1 MLQDLRHAARSLRHA
16 GTLPVVAVLT
26 LAIGIGG
33 VAAMFT
39 IVNQVV
45 LNPLPFRD
53 SDRLVLVWGSKPQE
67 NLPELMFSQ
76 PDFQDVR
83 AQARS
88 FRAIGAW
95 APGRGNLTGSGE
107 PEQVQWAVVTS
118 NLFDILGVTPALGRT
133 FTAGE
138 ERPGTAPIAIITHA
152 LWQRRFE
159 GAPDVVG
166 RTLTVDNRSLE
177 IVGVLPRDFSFVTYP
192 SRTEV
197 WMPLG
202 ADPFDGRR
210 FARGARSMGVL
221 ARLRPDV
228 TLAQAQTE
236 ADTLAAG
243 LAAAHPFFNTGRR
256 LAVVPLRHQVARD
269 ARDGALIL
277 LAAVGCVLFIACA
290 NVSSLM
296 LARATTRQRDVQIR
310 SALGATRWRLLRLQL
325 AESLLIAAAGGAG
338 GLLLA
343 VWLIDL
349 LARIPYRTDS
359 LYVPYAVARDTLQ
372 IDPRALAFTLLV
384 TAGSALVFSIAP
396 TLRQWRPR
404 HADVLRAG
412 SRATADRSQRHAG
425 AALVVGEVALALVLL
440 VSAGL
445 MVRSLIRLQQV
456 DPGFAADGALS
467 LQLTLSRS
475 AYPTPDAQS
484 RFFSEAVERLR
495 TLPQVTAVAGSE
507 FLPFS
512 GLDSWTGFFIEGR
525 PEPTRGDQQQT
536 HQRTVTDTYFDVMN
550 IAVVAGRPFTAADRE
565 GAARVT
571 IINEAMARRYWP
583 GENPVGRK
591 IALDLETL
599 RFFPDRPPIR
609 NIPAAMREIIAVV
622 RDIRHNSLRLEP
634 QPEMY
639 IPFLQRPV
647 SDMTL
652 VVRTA
657 GDPLALAAASRE
669 AIRSIDSDQPVANV
683 ETVSGLVARSIAQPR
698 ANSLIIATFASV
710 AVMLAMIGIFGLVA
724 HDVAQR
730 TRELGI
736 RLALG
741 EQPSGIRALVIGDGL
756 KLVLIGVVL
765 GIPAALAAGRWLNSL
780 LFNIS
785 PADPPT
791 LIAAVTTLIAV
802 SLVACSIPARR
813 ATRIDPIQTLRAD

>member
-16 GTLPVVAVLT
+16 GFLPVIAVLT

-53 SDRLVLVWGSKPQE
+53 SDRLVLVWGSKPHE

-88 FRAIGAW
+88 FTAIGAW

-107 PEQVQWAVVTS
+107 PAQVQWAVVTS
-118 NLFDILGVTPALGRT
+118 NLFEILGVTPALGRA
-133 FTAGE
+133 FTADE

-152 LWQRRFE
+152 LWQGRFDS
-159 GAPDVVG
+159 APDVIG
-166 RTLTVDNRSLE
+166 RTLTVDNRSLQ
-177 IVGVLPRDFSFVTYP
+177 IVGVLPRDFSFVTFP
-192 SRTEV
+192 ARTDV
-197 WMPLG
+197 WIPLG

-221 ARLRPDV
+221 GRLRPDV
-228 TLAQAQTE
+228 TLAQAQAEGETI
-236 ADTLAAG
+236 AAG
-243 LAAAHPFFNTGRR
+243 LAAAYPFFNTGRR
-256 LAVVPLRHQVARD
+256 FAVVPLSHQVARD

-277 LAAVGCVLFIACA
+277 FAAVGCVLFIACA

-310 SALGATRWRLLRLQL
+310 AALGASRWRVLRLQL
-325 AESLLIAAAGGAG
+325 AESLLIASAGGTA

-349 LARIPYRTDS
+349 LALIPYRTDS
-359 LYVPYAVARDTLQ
+359 LFVPYAVARETLH

-384 TAGSALVFSIAP
+384 TAGSALVFSVAP
-396 TLRQWRPR
+396 TLRHWKPR

-412 SRATADRSQRHAG
+412 SRATADRAQRRTG

-445 MVRSLIRLQQV
+445 MVRSLVRLQQV
-456 DPGFAADGALS
+456 DPGFSADRALS
-467 LQLTLSRS
+467 LHVTLSRS

-484 RFFSEAVERLR
+484 RFFSAAVDRLR
-495 TLPQVTAVAGSE
+495 ALPDVTGVAGSE
-507 FLPFS
+507 FMPFS

-536 HQRTVTDTYFDVMN
+536 HQRTVTDNYFDVMN
-550 IAVVAGRPFTAADRE
+550 IAVVAGRPFSAADRE

-571 IINEAMARRYWP
+571 IINEAMARTFWP
-583 GENPVGRK
+583 GENPVGRR
-591 IALDLETL
+591 IALDLETM

-609 NIPAAMREIIAVV
+609 NVPAAMREIVGVV
-622 RDIRHNSLRLEP
+622 RDIRHNSLRAGA

-647 SDMTL
+647 SDMT
-652 VVRTA
+652 VVIRTG
-657 GDPLALAAASRE
+657 GDPLALAGASRE
-669 AIRSIDSDQPVANV
+669 AIRSIDPNQPVANV

-741 EQPSGIRALVIGDGL
+741 EQPSGIRALVIGDGF
-756 KLVLIGVVL
+756 KLVLIGLVL
-765 GIPAALAAGRWLNSL
+765 GIPAALAAGRWLSSL

-785 PADPPT
+785 PADPVT
-791 LIAAVTTLIAV
+791 LLAAAATLVVV
-802 SLVACSIPARR
+802 SLVACAIPARR
-813 ATRIDPIQTLRAD
+813 ATRIDPIATLRSE